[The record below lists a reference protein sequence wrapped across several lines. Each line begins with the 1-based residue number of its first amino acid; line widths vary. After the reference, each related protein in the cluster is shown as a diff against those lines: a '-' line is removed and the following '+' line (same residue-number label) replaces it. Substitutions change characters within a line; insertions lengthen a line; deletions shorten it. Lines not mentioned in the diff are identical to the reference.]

1 MNKKIQERVMA
12 HWNHLLSIGY
22 NEDRLLGIFAYGSM
36 NYGFYKEGESDVDT
50 KAIILP
56 SFTDFCLTPQMISK
70 VEEFDD
76 EKIEVKD
83 IRLYREQLMKQNI
96 NFVEVL
102 FTDYFYV
109 NPKYEAL
116 FNKYFIETRELIA
129 SYDLNKTVKSISGQ
143 AEHTL
148 LQDPTDNKKLYN
160 GFRLKYFLEH
170 YLNENPYLE
179 CIQPKSPMKE
189 FLYDLKYGEAE
200 LCKNDLDKKQEADHL
215 IDYFKA
221 MKERK
226 FDIPVNEDAR
236 KALDRGVEEILRF
249 SFANIIESNCISAEE
264 FENKL
269 TAAERIAY
277 DTIMT
282 SMPSC
287 GEETFS
293 ISKLVQEHN
302 ISRPTYTNLLNKM
315 REHKIAEI
323 YNLGAKGTFIKII
336 HPEVKSLI
344 DFL

>member
-1 MNKKIQERVMA
+1 MNKDIQMKVMA

-22 NEDRLLGIFAYGSM
+22 NEDRLLGIFSYGSM

-70 VEEFDD
+70 VEEFGD

-179 CIQPKSPMKE
+179 CIQPKGAMKE
-189 FLYDLKYGEAE
+189 FLYNLKYGEAE
-200 LCKNDLDKKQEADHL
+200 LCKNDLDKKREADHL

-221 MKERK
+221 MKERR
-226 FDIPVNEDAR
+226 FDVPVNEDAR
-236 KALDRGVEEILRF
+236 KALDTGVEEILRYSF
-249 SFANIIESNCISAEE
+249 SDKIEE
-264 FENKL
+264 K
-269 TAAERIAY
+269 
-277 DTIMT
+277 
-282 SMPSC
+282 
-287 GEETFS
+287 S
-293 ISKLVQEHN
+293 ISKKEFKELLSQKEKEAFDVIERLVNSCTVSEKNVSISTLCKNYN
-302 ISRPTYTNLLNKM
+302 ISRPVFNGLFEKLKTYKM
-315 REHKIAEI
+315 AEI
-323 YNLGAKGTFIKII
+323 VNMGAKGTFIKFI
-336 HPEVKSLI
+336 HPELKISN
-344 DFL
+344 